1 MTVWCRIWCA
11 RPIRALRHWLRMWL
25 LACSLVCLSAL
36 AAERLAQAPIVLSD
50 RHQPIDV
57 WPAVSVLYDERGQ
70 WTLDEVRTRLPQRER
85 PMVPAANFGERRG
98 AVWLVWEIELRSS
111 ALGTWLLYVG
121 NPQLDLVDLQV
132 LHDGRPLPEAAQRA
146 GDARPLSWRAL
157 PTRTHVLPLDLAPG
171 RYTLVLRV
179 ASEGT
184 VIAPIRFVTPD
195 VYHQG
200 EDRVQLVQGISTGV
214 MLCLL
219 LYSLTQ
225 WFSLRDALFLYYGL
239 SVFGIGLYLF
249 SYNGLGLQHLW
260 GEHVWV
266 SAVLS
271 PACVLLSALGAFLFI
286 DRVLDIRGLSP
297 LMSRVMHA
305 GAWAAAVSVALLL
318 TDVIGYRSAQQM
330 AKLMGQ
336 LPMFLALPFAWMRW
350 RQGDRA
356 AAYVFVG
363 WALYAVGGV
372 TMARLVNGQVP
383 ATVYTMHALQVG
395 SLVEMVLWLLVMG
408 MRVEQLRGAA
418 ERATRDSDRLRQLA
432 DTDALTGLL
441 NRRGLHGAV
450 LPLLARA
457 HPDRQVALYLIDLD
471 GFKQINDR
479 LGHDAGDAVLVEAGV
494 RLRRQVRETD
504 LAARTGGD
512 EFVVLVSD
520 LPDDAAA
527 RRIGTALQQALVAPM
542 LLRAGPCVVGATIG
556 YALSPVDG
564 WDVVEL
570 MRRADQA
577 MYLGKQAGKGQVRR
591 LAPA

>member
-1 MTVWCRIWCA
+1 M
-11 RPIRALRHWLRMWL
+11 
-25 LACSLVCLSAL
+25 
-36 AAERLAQAPIVLSD
+36 
-50 RHQPIDV
+50 
-57 WPAVSVLYDERGQ
+57 
-70 WTLDEVRTRLPQRER
+70 
-85 PMVPAANFGERRG
+85 
-98 AVWLVWEIELRSS
+98 
-111 ALGTWLLYVG
+111 
-121 NPQLDLVDLQV
+121 